1 VLICKTTTI
10 YQFYVATTLE
20 DRRYH
25 DHNRSWHVVCRNIL
39 VNDVGKCQLTCARM
53 KFSACVE

>member
-1 VLICKTTTI
+1 M
-10 YQFYVATTLE
+10 AATLE

-39 VNDVGKCQLTCARM
+39 VNDVGKCQVTCAHM